1 MAQILTQ
8 TQRQE
13 QRQQLSA
20 QQVLVARLTEL
31 SVEELRAAIETEC
44 EANPWLERKD
54 GPGEADGV
62 DLAEADGG
70 KIGRA
75 HV

>member
-44 EANPWLERKD
+44 EGHGRGKA
-54 GPGEADGV
+54 GELRL
-62 DLAEADGG
+62 LAMTPILRGCP
-70 KIGRA
+70 
-75 HV
+75 